1 MSVAELVK
9 DEFELRTVPSDA
21 RATAASVGTMLLAAN
36 ISLPVLVMGGQLGV
50 ARGLEGTIRAS
61 LWGGLVL
68 AVLAGACA
76 YAGARSRLSTYL
88 LIVRAFGTRGGH
100 WISLALACS
109 VIGWFGVVLRLF
121 ADTVVRLAGGWIIIW
136 AVGGTLLMAWT
147 TMTGFRALTRLSNV
161 TLPAKLALLVWAI
174 WAAMRAHGTYLAGP
188 PRQPTLIDEGG
199 AISFV
204 VGGWVVGAVIAPDFT
219 RYARSVAG
227 AAITS
232 AAALGLGYP
241 LVLVAASLPAI
252 LTGNSDLLDTMARLD
267 MGIAAL
273 AIILISSWA
282 NGALNLYSGSLMLAV
297 VAPRTSRAWLIWAAA
312 LIGMVLG
319 VAGIAERLIPYLT
332 LLGLVVPPVAGVY
345 LPRFFLD
352 TARGTSL
359 AARPWHPT
367 AVVALGA
374 GLAVAVM
381 ARQTG
386 FALTGVGAIDALVV
400 SGGTYLVLEGVGAR
414 PGRIDN

>member
-252 LTGNSDLLDTMARLD
+252 LTGNSARAAEA
-267 MGIAAL
+267 MGEHLAGSAAL
-273 AIILISSWA
+273 LR
-282 NGALNLYSGSLMLAV
+282 GF
-297 VAPRTSRAWLIWAAA
+297 
-312 LIGMVLG
+312 LG
-319 VAGIAERLIPYLT
+319 
-332 LLGLVVPPVAGVY
+332 
-345 LPRFFLD
+345 
-352 TARGTSL
+352 
-359 AARPWHPT
+359 
-367 AVVALGA
+367 
-374 GLAVAVM
+374 
-381 ARQTG
+381 
-386 FALTGVGAIDALVV
+386 
-400 SGGTYLVLEGVGAR
+400 
-414 PGRIDN
+414 